1 MQCYVSVIHFKKL
14 LFLSQKTSTSMLEVE
29 DDFSDEEE
37 EEEEEEVVRP
47 KSIYDDEETVI
58 KYQMAVAA
66 HPSARDEFTTAEAAR
81 TAMANRAHDDLTTP
95 ASRFYVEDQQVKPE
109 KPRRA
114 WWEVW
119 ASRSPLYRYDY
130 RPDPSEFA
138 NCDGIVPVVQNV
150 DIMMSLGCSIDLTRV
165 ARKLPNCEYDP
176 RRRSGAILRL
186 RNPKATGTL
195 FKSGNLRCMG
205 ARSEFLALCAAR
217 KFARK
222 VARLGMCKIHFQK
235 FRVTNVM
242 ATADVGFP
250 LTSLGDFAAEFD
262 GDGAL
267 YDTEIFCG
275 VRYQLTDPKVPLA
288 TRSHLSPKARRHLY
302 AILRSPCKF
311 SFQARSPSSVLQ
323 TETLSTAH
331 SATFTPGYSNIGQLL
346 SHCLPPCRPL
356 PLGLVRIP

>member
-1 MQCYVSVIHFKKL
+1 MA
-14 LFLSQKTSTSMLEVE
+14 EVE
-29 DDFSDEEE
+29 DDFGDEEEDEEE
-37 EEEEEEVVRP
+37 EELVRP
-47 KSIYDDEETVI
+47 KSIYDDEAIV

-66 HPSARDEFTTAEAAR
+66 AARPSARDEFTTAEAAR
-81 TAMANRAHDDLTTP
+81 TIMANRAYDDLTTS
-95 ASRFYVEDQQVKPE
+95 ASSFYVDTHVRREDQVKPE
-109 KPRRA
+109 KPERE

-119 ASRSPLYRYDY
+119 AARSPLYRHDY
-130 RPDPSEFA
+130 QPDPSEFA
-138 NCDGIVPVVQNV
+138 NCGGIVPVVQNV
-150 DIMMSLGCSIDLTRV
+150 DIMVSLGCSIDLTQV

-176 RRRSGAILRL
+176 RKRSGVILRL

-222 VARLGMCKIHFQK
+222 VTRLGMYKIHFRK
-235 FRVTNVM
+235 FRVTNIM

-275 VRYQLTDPKVPLA
+275 VRYQLTDPKVGF
-288 TRSHLSPKARRHLY
+288 
-302 AILRSPCKF
+302 SPCLSSAAF
-311 SFQARSPSSVLQ
+311 PSSLAARLTSLNLIHRPSVQFLDFLLHLLAAYHTSEFSCYIRIFFRYNFHVLSVLWC
-323 TETLSTAH
+323 LSD
-331 SATFTPGYSNIGQLL
+331 
-346 SHCLPPCRPL
+346 R
-356 PLGLVRIP
+356 